1 MMDVE
6 LTRAVRKT
14 DVVLEHQLSL
24 PAAGTLAV
32 GHMVIEI
39 NLVKDHN

>member
-1 MMDVE
+1 MISDHTHV
-6 LTRAVRKT
+6 VQKT
-14 DVVLEHQLSL
+14 VASLEHQLSL